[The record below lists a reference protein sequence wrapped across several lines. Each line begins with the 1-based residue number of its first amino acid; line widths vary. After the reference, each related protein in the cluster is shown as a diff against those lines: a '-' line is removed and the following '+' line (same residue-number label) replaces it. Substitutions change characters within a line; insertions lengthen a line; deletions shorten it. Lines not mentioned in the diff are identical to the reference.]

1 MKLKA
6 LSLATLAG
14 MYSAGIYA
22 AAIDS
27 GWKQVELTAEQI
39 KQRSE
44 LQSQKSKQFDA
55 LNPGHLKS
63 SLNRVI
69 KPKKAEDK
77 FVPEAGLTGT
87 HVYIIQLQD
96 APVATYMGGVN
107 NIPATALGGNSQ
119 QGGHQK
125 ISSAAHSNKL
135 FSNSIASRP
144 EVSAY
149 RNHLRAEQQNF
160 VQEANKLGVPLVI
173 QGEFTVTLNA
183 VTATLS
189 QDEAIALSKS
199 NLVKKIQRSVMHELN
214 TDVGPQLINADKVW
228 SGENTINNTQYKGE
242 GQIIGI
248 IDTGVNTDHMS
259 FKDIGDDGYDHT
271 NPLGEG
277 VYLGGCAEEEFADRC
292 NDKLIG
298 VYTWDVISDMYS
310 AEVFQPGY
318 PNHDPWNRVQVR
330 PVFGEDY
337 NGHGSHTA
345 STAAGNVIAEAP
357 LQLPTYD
364 TLEALGATGEGKNT
378 GLTRK
383 VSGVAPHANI
393 ISYQACK
400 AGGYGDPYVGC
411 PTEATVASIEQAVL
425 DGVDVINYSISGYG
439 FPWDDAVEQAF
450 YAAYA
455 AGISV
460 AASAGNGGFS
470 DATNHNS
477 PWLLNVAATHHG
489 RSFKTEEKAF
499 GAFEGG
505 DTTAPVNMTGE
516 SITGGITG
524 FLINAEDHGDKSCD
538 TPFAADTFNANEI
551 VLCERSDQPRM
562 AKAENVKAAGAGGF
576 VLYNKEPYGD
586 FASLVTDVYPLPSIH
601 IYQYQ
606 GQQVLDW
613 MATGTGHKGTITSG
627 HAYADINEDE
637 NNLIASFTSAKE
649 NATFDGTLTPS
660 IAAPG
665 VQIIAAWADDQ
676 PFTQSPSP
684 MDWNVIDGTS
694 MSSPHIAGAL
704 ALIRQAQPEWSV
716 SEVQSAAQ
724 MTATNNLDDGSGSDP
739 FFRGGAGMVNVD
751 AAVNAGLIMDETAE
765 NMLLANPQNG
775 GNPTMLNLPAL
786 VNTACEIECTWMR
799 TVTAT
804 KDGTWTVEGKAN
816 HDEVSINIEATPN
829 KFSLKAGESK
839 TIFVTANILDAVTN
853 NSSPEYSYLFGDVT
867 LVAEEEN
874 VPDSHWPVKLRFS
887 RNDLPQI
894 LNVEAH
900 RDSGQYTLKD
910 LPVEY
915 LSELNGTI
923 YKAAEAPV
931 ETITLEQDS
940 DSVSP
945 YWDGDVERSKVV
957 WLDVP
962 AGSKRVFAEAIKTI
976 SSTAPQYMEGDLD
989 ILIGYDTNGNDG
1001 IDFQDETIC
1010 WSYSATQLDF
1020 CSISEPMP
1028 GKYWV
1033 VFNNYRGAW
1042 GEEFE
1047 DATFEDT
1054 FEIAY
1059 GVVSN
1064 DEAENMTITTETEI
1078 TASTQTV
1085 DVDIKW
1091 DISDW
1096 EQGDRLYSMIHLGTS
1111 ANNTSNIGT
1120 IPLNLV
1126 RSHNDVQIQSS
1137 QNRAKAGDVI
1147 DVNLEVLANV
1157 TGNDRAFELHTE
1169 LPEGVSLVE
1178 GSIMIDNI
1186 QYTSSSVEVV
1196 DNQIIVTGNQL
1207 NSSEW
1212 PRRYNMTTN
1221 ETDPMC
1227 LNPLGGVNGY
1237 VDLQEV
1243 DASFQPYLGGD
1254 YNQNHTFAFR
1264 DFWGE
1269 EDHTFALFENEEYT
1283 PYRSIT
1289 VSPHGYVQFDGGEL
1303 FWADHFPM
1311 SSELLAFGGRPDT
1324 MIAPM
1329 LRGSQWD
1336 GMFFNTPLIPGDPWD
1351 TNPEAQGIT
1360 VLYNDNPKAIIVEW
1374 DNARTQTPIDYNW
1387 ETGETVWEDWGD
1399 SYDFQAYVNVEYQYG
1414 DNQHEIVMA
1423 YDNLKFVDTPPHPIG
1438 FAGKNDGSI
1447 GMYGFWGPR
1456 GTHGPDFGGIG
1467 HQFHYGDVSEVL
1479 KDDLVICYDYTG
1491 PEATT
1496 FNVSF
1501 KVQVNND
1508 ATGTNMDLVVTSH
1521 VEGVDPAQ
1529 QTLSIDVPSTI
1540 TLRSTYENMTLVE
1553 EGEINDL
1560 TVEFFDTKPS
1570 GTLISVEGEGIEA
1583 TINDHTS
1590 GSKFDIKAVK
1600 DFFGTTEVTVK
1611 VADIDFPNDAAS
1623 TTFMLDV
1630 TPVND
1635 APVSNIVTDI
1645 TEIMDD
1651 ETITLNGSTSIDP
1664 DGDSITFLWEGP
1676 GELSSTS
1683 EADITVSS
1691 LEAGVH
1697 TFTLTVSDEVTSNS
1711 SEVTISVLK
1720 TNEAPNITVETD
1732 SGETGEVVTLD
1743 ASKSTDPDD
1752 DELTFEWSGPGSI
1765 SNATSATTTVSGLSA
1780 GSHTFTLVVS
1790 DGELSSSTEVT
1801 VTVSEP
1807 EEKSDSG
1814 SMSYVVLLAG
1824 LALAFR
1830 RKLAVLNK

>member
-1 MKLKA
+1 LKLKT

-14 MYSAGIYA
+14 IYSAGIYA
-22 AAIDS
+22 AATDS
-27 GWKQVELTAEQI
+27 GWKQVDLTAEQV

-77 FVPEAGLTGT
+77 FIPESGLTGN
-87 HVYIIQLQD
+87 HIYIIQLKD
-96 APVATYMGGVN
+96 APVATYIGGVK

-119 QGGHQK
+119 QGKLKK
-125 ISSAAHSNKL
+125 ISSAPASTKL
-135 FSNSIASRP
+135 FSNSVATNPEIAQ
-144 EVSAY
+144 Y
-149 RNHLRAEQQNF
+149 RDYLRAEQQAF
-160 VQEANKLGVPLVI
+160 VQEASKLGVPLVI
-173 QGEFTVTLNA
+173 QDEFTVTLNA
-183 VTATLS
+183 ITATLS
-189 QDEAIALSKS
+189 QDDAIALSKS
-199 NLVKKIQRSVMHELN
+199 NLVTKIQRSVMHELN

-228 SGENTINNTQYKGE
+228 SGENTINNTKYKGE

-298 VYTWDVISDMYS
+298 VYTWDVISSVYS

-318 PNHDPWNRVQVR
+318 PNHDPWNSVQVR

-345 STAAGNVIAEAP
+345 STAAGNVINEAH
-357 LQLPTYD
+357 LQIPTYD
-364 TLEALGATGEGKNT
+364 SLEALGAAGEGKNT

-450 YAAYA
+450 YSAYA
-455 AGISV
+455 AGVSIS
-460 AASAGNGGFS
+460 ASAGNGGFS
-470 DATNHNS
+470 DQTAHNS

-505 DTTAPVNMTGE
+505 DIAGPVNMRGT

-524 FLINAEDHGDKSCD
+524 FLVNAEDHGDISCD
-538 TPFAADTFNANEI
+538 TPFAAGTFNADDI

-576 VLYNKEPYGD
+576 VLYNKDSSGD
-586 FASLVTDVYPLPSIH
+586 YATLITDVYPLPSIH

-606 GQQVLDW
+606 GQDVLEW

-627 HAYADINEDE
+627 EAYADINEDE
-637 NNLIASFTSAKE
+637 KNLIASFTSAKE

-704 ALIRQAQPEWSV
+704 ALIRQAQPEWSA
-716 SEVQSAAQ
+716 SEVQSAVQ
-724 MTATNNLDDGSGSDP
+724 MTATNNLDDGINGDDRY
-739 FFRGGAGMVNVD
+739 FRGGAGMINVD

-765 NMLLANPQNG
+765 NMLLANPRNG
-775 GNPTMLNLPAL
+775 GNPTTLNLPAL
-786 VNTACEIECTWMR
+786 VDTACEIECTWMR

-816 HDEVSINIEATPN
+816 HDEVSINIQATPN
-829 KFSLKAGESK
+829 KFTLKAGESK

-853 NSSPEYSYLFGDVT
+853 NSSPENSYLFGDVT
-867 LVAEEEN
+867 LVAEEED
-874 VPDSHWPVKLRFS
+874 VPDAHWPVKLRFS

-923 YKAAEAPV
+923 YKTAEAPQ

-940 DSVSP
+940 DGISP
-945 YWDGDVERSKVV
+945 YWDGDIERTKVV

-962 AGSKRVFAEAIKTI
+962 AGSKRVFAETIKNI
-976 SSTAPQYMEGDLD
+976 SSTAPQYHEGDLD
-989 ILIGYDTNGNDG
+989 IFIGYDANGNDG

-1033 VFNNYRGAW
+1033 VFHNYRGAF
-1042 GEEFE
+1042 GEEHQ
-1047 DATFEDT
+1047 DSTFEDT
-1054 FEIAY
+1054 FEVAY
-1059 GVVSN
+1059 GVVS
-1064 DEAENMTITTETEI
+1064 DQEADNMTITTETEI

-1091 DISDW
+1091 NVSDW
-1096 EQGDRLYSMIHLGTS
+1096 EEGDRLYSMIHLGTS
-1111 ANNTSNIGT
+1111 ANNNSNIGT

-1126 RSHNDVQIQSS
+1126 RSHNDVQVKSS
-1137 QNRAKAGDVI
+1137 QSRAKAGDII
-1147 DVNLEVLANV
+1147 DIKLEVLPNL

-1178 GSIMIDNI
+1178 GSVMIDNI
-1186 QYTSSSVEVV
+1186 AYTSSSVEVL
-1196 DNQIIVTGNQL
+1196 DNQLIVTGNQL

-1221 ETDPMC
+1221 ATDPMC
-1227 LNPLGGVNGY
+1227 RNPLGGVNGY

-1243 DASFQPYLGGD
+1243 DAGFQPYLGGD
-1254 YNQNHTFAFR
+1254 YSQNHTFAFR
-1264 DFWGE
+1264 DFWGD
-1269 EDHTFALFENEEYT
+1269 EDHTFALFENEEFT

-1289 VSPHGYVQFDGGEL
+1289 VSPHGYVQFDGGPL

-1336 GMFFNTPLIPGDPWD
+1336 GMFFNTPLIPADPWD
-1351 TNPEAQGIT
+1351 PNPEAQGIT

-1374 DNARTQTPIDYNW
+1374 DNARTQTPIDYDW

-1423 YDNLKFVDTPPHPIG
+1423 YDNLKFVDTPPHPVA
-1438 FAGKNDGSI
+1438 FVGKNDGSI
-1447 GMYGFWGPR
+1447 GLYGFWGPR

-1467 HQFHYGDVSEVL
+1467 HQFHFGDVSKVL

-1508 ATGTNMDLVVTSH
+1508 ATGKNLDLVVTSH
-1521 VEGVDPAQ
+1521 VEGVDSAE
-1529 QTLSIDVPSTI
+1529 QTLSIDAPANIELLNSFEDIVFAEGATREATGIEVKYFDQAPSA
-1540 TLRSTYENMTLVE
+1540 
-1553 EGEINDL
+1553 
-1560 TVEFFDTKPS
+1560 
-1570 GTLISVEGEGIEA
+1570 TLITVTGDNIVA
-1583 TINDHTS
+1583 TINGHSS
-1590 GSKFDIKAVK
+1590 GSTFDIAAAEG
-1600 DFFGTTEVTVK
+1600 FYGTTEVTVV
-1611 VADIDFPNDAAS
+1611 VADADFPSDSAS
-1623 TTFMLDV
+1623 
-1630 TPVND
+1630 
-1635 APVSNIVTDI
+1635 A
-1645 TEIMDD
+1645 
-1651 ETITLNGSTSIDP
+1651 
-1664 DGDSITFLWEGP
+1664 
-1676 GELSSTS
+1676 
-1683 EADITVSS
+1683 
-1691 LEAGVH
+1691 
-1697 TFTLTVSDEVTSNS
+1697 TFTLTAEGTAPVVTPTVEPETNS
-1711 SEVTISVLK
+1711 S
-1720 TNEAPNITVETD
+1720 
-1732 SGETGEVVTLD
+1732 SG
-1743 ASKSTDPDD
+1743 
-1752 DELTFEWSGPGSI
+1752 GSMTYLI
-1765 SNATSATTTVSGLSA
+1765 VMLSA
-1780 GSHTFTLVVS
+1780 LV
-1790 DGELSSSTEVT
+1790 GLRRRLSLVQ
-1801 VTVSEP
+1801 
-1807 EEKSDSG
+1807 K
-1814 SMSYVVLLAG
+1814 
-1824 LALAFR
+1824 
-1830 RKLAVLNK
+1830 